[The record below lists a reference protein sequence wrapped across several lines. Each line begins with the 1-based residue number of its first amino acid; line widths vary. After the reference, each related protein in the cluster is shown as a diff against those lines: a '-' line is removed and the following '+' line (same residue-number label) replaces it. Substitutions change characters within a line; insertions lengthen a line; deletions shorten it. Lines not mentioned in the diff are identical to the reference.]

1 MALRRVLVVHG
12 AQDRAALLRL
22 IARELGYARLSARL
36 SRELGSVLAVAGRRG
51 VVQTVAGEVSLAWSS
66 YHEASRDEQKSAFLA
81 AIGRSWAT
89 REEAMTRA
97 ARYSGFGRV
106 SPKMRA
112 LFASLINGLLRE
124 RRLDASGDR
133 IRRV

>member
-1 MALRRVLVVHG
+1 VLVVHG

-22 IARELGYARLSARL
+22 IARELGYARLSSRL
-36 SRELGSVLAVAGRRG
+36 SRELSSVLAVAGRRG
-51 VVQTVAGEVSLAWSS
+51 VVQTIVGEVSLAWSS
-66 YHEASRDEQKSAFLA
+66 YHEASRSVQKSAFLA
-81 AIGRSWAT
+81 ALGRTWAT

-97 ARYSGFGRV
+97 ARYGGFGRV

-124 RRLDASGDR
+124 CRLEAMADR
-133 IRRV
+133 IRRT